1 MANSSGA
8 AKSFVPHPPHRWL
21 GLLALL
27 LLAFIGAGID
37 SARAQTVT
45 ITDGQTT
52 YTPGQWVIYTV
63 VVNNNTGGA
72 LAAGTRRVRMP
83 AVSGLSISDI
93 GCLATGTTCPTI
105 DQTTQAAQITSLEAA
120 VVGLQLPA
128 MPTGSTVTLLVA
140 GVFHA
145 NASGSISKTAAV
157 TNNAGT
163 TVINSATDSSSA
175 INVPTFTSCPTGT
188 QYLTWTGS
196 GTTHTG
202 SMTPPAGFTGLPN
215 VTSTVGN
222 SAGVALNAAESLT
235 GVLGTD
241 SMWTTIFGASP
252 AGNVRWQVSMNPSPG
267 GFNSPA
273 IQTLSFASVVA
284 ANSWG
289 LLLADND
296 VEQIRIEAFSGPNL
310 TGTAYTP
317 AQISSWYRGAYDQDV
332 ADGRDLPRWLPAVAT
347 SVGANTES
355 GTNNAIPP
363 GTIYT
368 TDADVL
374 LDSSRASLWFTPG
387 APVQSMRITYQ
398 NLGANPTARLYV
410 AGCLEAQ
417 PQLRLQKSLPNGRA
431 VTGNQFT
438 LRIANGA
445 TILQSATTTGT
456 TNTPTQVATL
466 NPATAGTTYT
476 LSEIGA
482 GTPAAVLPN
491 YTTTYS
497 CTNALAGGQTPSG
510 TGTSFDVTPVIGDNL
525 TCAFTNTRKQAT
537 LTLTKISQGG
547 ARAFTFTGN
556 NGWTSQTLTTTVPG
570 VGVTGATQT
579 LTALDTATTITET
592 MPPGFV
598 LSSVTCS
605 GMGAGGTVTP
615 GASSFVLNAAAVTAD
630 ANIACTVT
638 NSVQS
643 QPVFPTCPSGMY
655 LSQSPN
661 SNTNTTLYDIN
672 TSTNPFT
679 YPALGQG
686 SNVYNAIGFNPV
698 DNYIYGINSGGG
710 TGNRLIR
717 VGADGSTVDLGP
729 VGGGMATDGWIMGT
743 FSDTGVLYVLAG
755 GGSTN
760 LRAIDVQTNTSTLIT
775 LSSSVQGSDIAWI
788 GGLIYTVQANGQ
800 LRSINPATGAVAN
813 IGSPSAAADY
823 GAMFGSPTGLFG
835 SSNTGGFYRFNLTTG
850 ARTLISGS
858 PGATVNDGASCPT
871 APITFAADLAVTKTD
886 GNDTYTPGTN
896 VVYTI
901 TATNLGPFGA
911 SNVTVSDPLPAG
923 ITTASW
929 TCAAT
934 SGGAVCGASSGV
946 GAINDTGL
954 NLPAGAVA
962 TYTLTLAVPATF
974 TGNLVNTVTVSPS
987 AGTTDPVPSNNTATD
1002 TNTQAVPTFNF
1013 CAANTIYNHDQTGSG
1028 ATFAQRTHRFDTTTA
1043 TESTIAGLLLSLPG
1057 ALDVNALMIDPVT
1070 NRLIT
1075 VVHTGPGPSQ
1085 LWAYDAANGGWYAAS
1100 PTFTGLVPRGGMNAS
1115 GVGYLIGNGSTP
1127 PVWRVQASGAFTYS
1141 VTSIGALSYNV
1152 PPTDLLSGDL
1162 AFDGNGIGWLAVGRD
1177 LWTID
1182 FSVAPLRAIRQQRP
1196 TLNGSPLAFNLSGIA
1211 FGTDGD
1217 LYVANSGNP
1226 SPASAYYRVD
1236 LNAGTITLVASASNV
1251 RDLASCAFPVQVP
1264 PELQVVKTLATVN
1277 GAPYVVGNPVGAG
1290 DTLGYSITIAHV
1302 GGNVA
1307 ATLYAGDVVETLPA
1321 NTTYVAAGNDFTCT
1335 GSNCPSIA
1343 DIGIPVGGSVT
1354 LDFIVQV
1361 NALLSSG
1368 ATSIDNAVA
1377 VNGEAAVDCAAPGN
1391 DCVESTPLSV
1401 VANLWITKTNTPA
1414 EGPIDGADDVL
1425 LSGSTTTYEITV
1437 GNNGPATLVGA
1448 ILTDV
1453 TENLSSCA
1461 LAAPACEV
1469 ASGVATCPAVG
1480 SGAGELSVP
1489 NLFGA
1494 GVSVPVLQAGGS
1506 LIVRMTCT
1514 VD

>member
-1 MANSSGA
+1 
-8 AKSFVPHPPHRWL
+8 
-21 GLLALL
+21 
-27 LLAFIGAGID
+27 
-37 SARAQTVT
+37 
-45 ITDGQTT
+45 
-52 YTPGQWVIYTV
+52 
-63 VVNNNTGGA
+63 
-72 LAAGTRRVRMP
+72 
-83 AVSGLSISDI
+83 LSISDI
-93 GCLATGTTCPTI
+93 GCLASGATCPLV
-105 DQTTQAAQITSLEAA
+105 DQTTQPGQITSLETAA
-120 VVGLQLPA
+120 SGLLLPS
-128 MPTGSTVTLLVA
+128 MPAGSSMTFLLA

-145 NASGSISKTAAV
+145 NSIGTVSKTATVA
-157 TNNAGT
+157 TAAGGA
-163 TVINSATDSSSA
+163 INTATDSSSA
-175 INVPTFTSCPTGT
+175 INIPTFTSCPAGT

-196 GTTHTG
+196 GSNHTG
-202 SMTPPAGFTGLPN
+202 SMTPVAGFIGLPN
-215 VTSTVGN
+215 VTSAIA
-222 SAGVALNAAESLT
+222 SAGSVSVNTAESLT
-235 GVLGTD
+235 ATVGTD
-241 SMWTTIFGASP
+241 NTWSTLFGGSP
-252 AGNVRWQVSMNPSPG
+252 AGNVRLQVGFNVSPG
-267 GFNSPA
+267 GFNTPA
-273 IQTLSFASVVA
+273 VQNLNFASDVA

-289 LLLADND
+289 FLLGDVD
-296 VEQIRIEAFSGPNL
+296 VEQIRIEAFSGPNQ
-310 TGTAYTP
+310 TGTAYSP
-317 AQISSWYRGAYDQDV
+317 AQISSWYRGAYDQD
-332 ADGRDLPRWLPAVAT
+332 AAGGRDLPRWLPSVAY
-347 SVGANTES
+347 SMGAETFT

-363 GTIYT
+363 GTIFL
-368 TDADVL
+368 ADQ
-374 LDSSRASLWFTPG
+374 DIPGQSSRPAIWFTPN
-387 APVQSMRITYQ
+387 APVRSLRITYQ
-398 NLGANPTARLYV
+398 NLASGATTRLYI
-410 AGCLEAQ
+410 ASCLQPA
-417 PQLRLQKSLPNGRA
+417 PQLRLQKSLPDGRA

-456 TNTPTQVATL
+456 TNTPTQVVTL

-491 YTTTYS
+491 YTTTYG
-497 CTNALAGGQTPSG
+497 CTNARAGGQTPSG
-510 TGTSFDVTPVIGDNL
+510 TGTSFNVTPVIGDNL
-525 TCAFTNTRKQAT
+525 TCTFANTRKQAT

-547 ARAFTFTGN
+547 ARAFTFTGS

-598 LSSVTCS
+598 LSGVTCS
-605 GMGAGGTVTP
+605 GMGPGGAVTT
-615 GASSFVLNAAAVTAD
+615 GASSFTLNAAAVAAD
-630 ANIACTVT
+630 SQIACTVT

-643 QPVFPTCPSGMY
+643 QTAFPTCPSGMY

-661 SNTNTTLYDIN
+661 SSTNTTLYDIN

-698 DNYIYGINSGGG
+698 DNFIYGINSGGG

-717 VGADGSTVDLGP
+717 VGVDGSTVDLGP
-729 VGGGMATDGWIMGT
+729 VGGGMVTDGWIMGT
-743 FSDTGVLYVLAG
+743 FSDTGILYVLAG

-775 LSSSVQGSDIAWI
+775 LSSSVQGSDMAWI

-835 SSNTGGFYRFNLTTG
+835 SANTGGFYRFNLTTG

-858 PGATVNDGASCPT
+858 PGATVNDGANCPT

-886 GNDTYTPGTN
+886 GNATYTPGTD

-954 NLPAGAVA
+954 NLPAGAMA

-974 TGNLVNTVTVSPS
+974 TGNLVNTVTVSPG
-987 AGTTDPVPSNNTATD
+987 AGTIDPVPSNNTATD
-1002 TNTQAVPTFNF
+1002 TNTQALPTFNF

-1028 ATFAQRTHRFDTTTA
+1028 ATFAQRTHRFDIATA
-1043 TESTIAGLLLSLPG
+1043 TESTINDLLLSLPG

-1075 VVHTGPGPSQ
+1075 TVHTGPGPSQ

-1127 PVWRVQASGAFTYS
+1127 PVWRVQASGPFTYS
-1141 VTSIGALSYNV
+1141 VTPIGTLSYNV
-1152 PPTDLLSGDL
+1152 PPTDLVSGDL

-1182 FSVAPLRAIRQQRP
+1182 FSVAPLQAVRQQRP

-1226 SPASAYYRVD
+1226 SPASGYYRVD
-1236 LNAGTITLVASASNV
+1236 LNAGTITLSSSASNV

-1264 PELQVVKTLATVN
+1264 PELQVAKTLATVN
-1277 GAPYVVGNPVGAG
+1277 GAPYVAGNPVGAG
-1290 DTLGYSITIAHV
+1290 DTLGYAITIAHV

-1321 NTTYVAAGNDFTCT
+1321 NTTYVATGNDFNCT

-1343 DIGIPVGGSVT
+1343 DIGLPVGGSVT
-1354 LDFIVQV
+1354 LNFIVQV
-1361 NALLSSG
+1361 NALLPSG

-1377 VNGEAAVDCAAPGN
+1377 VNGEATVDCAAPGN
-1391 DCVESTPLSV
+1391 DCEESTPLSV
-1401 VANLWITKTNTPA
+1401 VADLWITKTNTPA
-1414 EGPIDGADDVL
+1414 EGPVDGNDDVV

-1453 TENLSSCA
+1453 TENLSSCV
-1461 LAAPACEV
+1461 LAVPACEAV
-1469 ASGVATCPAVG
+1469 GGTATCPAVG
-1480 SGAGELSVP
+1480 SGAGELSVS

-1494 GVSVPVLQAGGS
+1494 GVSIPLLQAGSS

-1514 VD
+1514 AD